1 MYFLPL
7 WCQTIY
13 GWRGLWR
20 GRSSPPGTNKP
31 CPAALFL
38 FLFSFIC
45 CQHRPCNHH
54 LYNQQP
60 CSYHPCN
67 QQPCNHYLCK
77 HNFMIIPLGIIILAS
92 ILFTI
97 ITFKAFMASS
107 SVRSSPAKMI
117 LIRSLQATPNAD
129 RKMWI
134 AALPCIVWLL
144 IIVILIIDDNDYN
157 SILSCIIRLLIT
169 LNLFIF

>member
-1 MYFLPL
+1 MVGEGCDEAGVHHPER
-7 WCQTIY
+7 I
-13 GWRGLWR
+13 
-20 GRSSPPGTNKP
+20 SH
-31 CPAALFL
+31 ALRHFS
-38 FLFSFIC
+38 FFPFSFIC

-77 HNFMIIPLGIIILAS
+77 HNFMIIPLGIIVLAS
-92 ILFTI
+92 ILLTI

-134 AALPCIVWLL
+134 AALPCIVRLL
-144 IIVILIIDDNDYN
+144 MIVIIIVY
-157 SILSCIIRLLIT
+157 CPA
-169 LNLFIF
+169 